1 MRSARAMATGQSQ
14 CAMCIGP
21 GVAEFSLFVLLP
33 STSLSS
39 PTLFYHPLFFI
50 VNCIRIIT
58 LLAIP
63 FYCLYSSRPYLLSS
77 QIYST

>member
-1 MRSARAMATGQSQ
+1 MRSARAMETGQSQ

-33 STSLSS
+33 STFSLSS
-39 PTLFYHPLFFI
+39 ASLPPPSLCFI
-50 VNCIRIIT
+50 AYCIGIIT

-63 FYCLYSSRPYLLSS
+63 FYCLYSSRPYSLS